1 MSKSCRWFPWVF
13 LDVSLIYVLKYIFR
27 FCAHDI
33 FCNLCFCNCLFP
45 GYISC
50 SWAAHF
56 VNCKPSVCWGIFKTF
71 FFADCWAYKEYFC
84 MILPYRN
91 VISFMWLFSWHFTI
105 SNSSTFGLERFCAV
119 LKFIFCTS
127 WWLKSKQSAP
137 QIQMILRYCRRVSIN
152 SQLSF
157 ICTRV
162 QFLILTCKRWIGV
175 EISGMKIMKCN
186 RKLYISIIMKI
197 KRNLYLCFIH
207 RELHAIFRFLQCLDG
222 WLLRC
227 QSNIMSLQEIYSG
240 VFLTSVSHG
249 KLGIFNQSWWNQIPL
264 LVHIPIY
271 LKLTIY
277 PWACN

>member
-1 MSKSCRWFPWVF
+1 MQ
-13 LDVSLIYVLKYIFR
+13 LLVSWLHLLQLGCSLCQLQA
-27 FCAHDI
+27 FCLLGHFQDLLL
-33 FCNLCFCNCLFP
+33 CWLLNLQ
-45 GYISC
+45 
-50 SWAAHF
+50 
-56 VNCKPSVCWGIFKTF
+56 GIFLYDTTLQKS
-71 FFADCWAYKEYFC
+71 Y
-84 MILPYRN
+84 LLHV
-91 VISFMWLFSWHFTI
+91 VISWHFTI

-127 WWLKSKQSAP
+127 WWLKSNQSAP
-137 QIQMILRYCRRVSIN
+137 QIQMILRYCRHVSIN

-186 RKLYISIIMKI
+186 HKLYISIIMKI

-222 WLLRC
+222 WLLHC

-240 VFLTSVSHG
+240 AFLTSVSHG